1 MPVTRR
7 NFLKGALALA
17 GSGMGGALSVPA
29 LMTLLP
35 PPVVRCNPDEAY
47 DSLLYKRR
55 EPGAWYEPMA
65 GKVVRK
71 EDFKL
76 NQAAMVTWAPKE
88 LEEALG
94 ACYII
99 ITVAKVSATEEMA
112 EWGVSD
118 DSGDTMLMAY
128 NSYKCTHHCCR
139 VEWVEEGDSPLS
151 GEDYEHQLV
160 CPCHSNR
167 YDPESI
173 VEDSGEDGR
182 TLIGAEWLEGAG
194 GTALPLIPLAER
206 GGALV
211 GRTHNLEWLNYCG
224 LGS

>member
-1 MPVTRR
+1 MAGLTRR
-7 NFLKGALALA
+7 QFMKRAVAVGAGLA
-17 GSGMGGALSVPA
+17 GLAYLKPPEPSMCDGEAVHD
-29 LMTLLP
+29 TLLYTAQG
-35 PPVVRCNPDEAY
+35 DE
-47 DSLLYKRR
+47 
-55 EPGAWYEPMA
+55 WYA
-65 GKVVRK
+65 DRDGSVARK
-71 EDFKL
+71 EHFAL
-76 NQAAMVTWAPKE
+76 HQAAQVYWAPKE

-128 NSYKCTHHCCR
+128 NSYKCTHLCCR

-211 GRTHNLEWLNYCG
+211 GRTHKLEWLNYCG